1 MTSLDEISNRLAALL
16 GGESPQLLPQP
27 GMEDK
32 GELLRLIQTTNA
44 LLKAFS
50 EARDFLTALSGGI
63 LDVAPP
69 RRNFLVSPF
78 KQLQANLRHLTWQTQ
93 QIARG
98 DLSQRVDFLGEFST
112 AFNSMIESLR
122 TKQRMEEELRKAKE
136 AAESATQAKGAFLAN
151 MSHEIRTPL
160 NAILGIVD
168 LLLDSELSE
177 EQRDRVHMLMAAADS
192 LRGLLNDVLD
202 FSKIESG
209 RLNLEEVDF
218 DVRSLL
224 SGVESLLAV
233 RSEEKKLTLTCSVDD
248 QVPAVLHGDPVRLR
262 QILLNL
268 GTNAVKF
275 TEKGGVTVRVGLQES
290 LHDEVV
296 LHCIVSDSGI
306 GIPQDKLNRVFERF
320 TQVDSSTTRKYG
332 GTGLGLAICSQL
344 AKAMGGDM
352 WAETEPAK
360 GSTFHFTVRLKRS
373 GPSTKSD
380 AATTQELLAMTD
392 LSGMRVLLAEDNPV
406 NQLVAVEI
414 LKRLGCEVVLAS
426 NGREA
431 VEALESHEIDVVL
444 MDVQMPEVDGLE
456 ATRTIRAKETDR
468 RIPIIAQTAHAFAED
483 KIRCFDAGMD
493 EHIAK
498 PIRRSELLRV
508 LGRYAAR
515 KSGGARSGSELH
527 MRNLERGLL
536 EERTAVFD
544 YQRLRERLGG
554 DDEAT
559 GEMIA
564 LFLVQAPI
572 LVSELRHVTGAKNWE
587 SVAMLSHTL
596 KGASATLGAITL
608 SDLAAE
614 MEHAARNPSE
624 ADPQAILSRI
634 DRALRQLAQSAEEL
648 GLGAPL

>member
-1 MTSLDEISNRLAALL
+1 MTSLDEISNRYAALL
-16 GGESPQLLPQP
+16 IGESPQELPQP
-27 GMEDK
+27 GMEDSE
-32 GELLRLIQTTNA
+32 ELQRLIRTTNA

-69 RRNFLVSPF
+69 RRNFLISPF
-78 KQLQANLRHLTWQTQ
+78 KQLQASLRHLTWQTQ
-93 QIARG
+93 QIAQG
-98 DLSQRVDFLGEFST
+98 DLSQHVDFLGEFST
-112 AFNSMIESLR
+112 AFNCMIESLR

-136 AAESATQAKGAFLAN
+136 AAESATRAKGAFLAN

-168 LLLDSELSE
+168 LLLDSELSK

-209 RLNLEEVDF
+209 RLNLEEMDF
-218 DVRSLL
+218 NVRSLL
-224 SGVESLLAV
+224 SGVESLLTVKAG
-233 RSEEKKLTLTCSVDD
+233 EKNLTLTCSVDD
-248 QVPAVLHGDPVRLR
+248 QVPDVLHGDPVRLR

-275 TEKGGVTVRVGLQES
+275 TEKGGVAIRVGLQES
-290 LHDEVV
+290 LHDEVII
-296 LHCIVSDSGI
+296 HCTIADSGI

-352 WAETEPAK
+352 WAETEPGK
-360 GSTFHFTVRLKRS
+360 GSRFHFRVRLKCS
-373 GPSTKSD
+373 CPSVTSD
-380 AATTQELLAMTD
+380 AATTQELMAMTD
-392 LSGMRVLLAEDNPV
+392 VSGLRVLLAEDNPV

-431 VEALESHEIDVVL
+431 VEALDSHEIDVVL
-444 MDVQMPEVDGLE
+444 MDVQMPHVDGLE
-456 ATRTIRAKETDR
+456 ATRMIRAKETDR

-498 PIRRSELLRV
+498 PIRRAELLKV

-515 KSGGARSGSELH
+515 RGGRARPGDGLRI
-527 MRNLERGLL
+527 RNPDRGVP
-536 EERTAVFD
+536 EPGAAVFD
-544 YQRLRERLGG
+544 FHALRERLGG
-554 DDEAT
+554 DDTAT
-559 GEMIA
+559 GEIIA
-564 LFLVQAPI
+564 LFLVQAPV
-572 LVSELRHVTGAKNWE
+572 LVSELRKVTGAENWE

-596 KGASATLGAITL
+596 KGASATLGAVTL
-608 SDLAAE
+608 SDLARE
-614 MEHAARNPSE
+614 MELAAQNPSG
-624 ADPQAILSRI
+624 ADPEAILSRM
-634 DRALRQLAQSAEEL
+634 DGALHQLAQFSKKL
-648 GLGAPL
+648 GLGATS